1 MKWWVMA
8 RDHLYYLSYL
18 WMNCELWLEI
28 ILYLEEISYADY
40 LRTRLGCMDCNTLWF
55 QIALVGQDSK
65 ILIPWDRVLGV
76 LVEQEHRAIYNRKS
90 ATGRVWNVRHLI
102 FSVVQCRHLRFL
114 IKFVYFRTVNGS
126 LFSRIKTS
134 HHVVYSSVN
143 QQQIHELLMFSKRNP
158 CCIPFERHV

>member
-1 MKWWVMA
+1 
-8 RDHLYYLSYL
+8 
-18 WMNCELWLEI
+18 
-28 ILYLEEISYADY
+28 
-40 LRTRLGCMDCNTLWF
+40 MDCNTLWF

-114 IKFVYFRTVNGS
+114 IKFVHFRTVNGAYFTGS
-126 LFSRIKTS
+126 KHRTMSYIARWINSRFMNCWCFQKGT
-134 HHVVYSSVN
+134 HVAF
-143 QQQIHELLMFSKRNP
+143 LLRGMSKSQKESNFRASIGVSGMQHRMLGSFLTLTKN
-158 CCIPFERHV
+158 CNTAQG